1 MHWSSWLTTLN
12 STWTQQFCIVSS
24 SWCNCTV
31 SSIFVLYCCTVS
43 SIALHRLLLYCII
56 VLCPLFLY
64 CATVLYPLFL
74 YCTIVLY
81 PQLYPLFSGSI
92 KLDNCYILVIGGP
105 PFGLN
110 KAELDHNSLVIG
122 YIVTIIHTHHTLYNA
137 RCSEVWVRVQY
148 LS

>member
-1 MHWSSWLTTLN
+1 MNALVVLTHYIELNLN
-12 STWTQQFCIVSS
+12 STVLYCQLFLVQLYCIIYFCIVLLYCILNCTTSS
-24 SWCNCTV
+24 TFVLYYCTV
-31 SSIFVLYCCTVS
+31 SSIFVLCYCTVS
-43 SIALHRLLLYCII
+43 T
-56 VLCPLFLY
+56 
-64 CATVLYPLFL
+64 TVLYPLFL

-137 RCSEVWVRVQY
+137 RCSEV
-148 LS
+148 

>member
-1 MHWSSWLTTLN
+1 MHECTGRLDSLHWTQLELN
-12 STWTQQFCIVSS
+12 S
-24 SWCNCTV
+24 
-31 SSIFVLYCCTVS
+31 FVLS
-43 SIALHRLLLYCII
+43 ALLGAIVLYHLFLYCIVVLYPQLHYIVYFCI